1 MRTYF
6 NKGVYKGKFIA
17 QQRKILNQNEKY
29 DIYWNGSLIN
39 GVIDFIGAT
48 YDYNTDM
55 LIDYSSTYGVIVLA
69 NSRNDLVANVNDIS
83 RKIMYMLDGH
93 GNSAVVSD
101 DKFNL
106 MYKIIDLL
114 AFLILILVLIHLIK
128 FVLFIK
134 GTYYRKKLKVR
145 NIFTLILF
153 NYILPLTILVGAPL
167 YVYKIYAN
175 KTTVSYYGWKEL
187 LYMQGIDLEF
197 IFIISIL
204 LLNIGIIKTLCIIIS
219 RYRSENK
226 F

>member
-1 MRTYF
+1 
-6 NKGVYKGKFIA
+6 
-17 QQRKILNQNEKY
+17 
-29 DIYWNGSLIN
+29 
-39 GVIDFIGAT
+39 
-48 YDYNTDM
+48 
-55 LIDYSSTYGVIVLA
+55 
-69 NSRNDLVANVNDIS
+69 
-83 RKIMYMLDGH
+83 
-93 GNSAVVSD
+93 VSD
-101 DKFNL
+101 DKFNHT
-106 MYKIIDLL
+106 YQIIDLL
-114 AFLILILVLIHLIK
+114 ALLILILVLIHLIK